1 MRLLRLLIV
10 LGGLV
15 IGASACSETP
25 FSPVP
30 TVGTPPVGT
39 PPEPP
44 PPVAPRLTGPWPTSG
59 LVFGGHGGLEATSQ
73 EDPFIR
79 RFATM
84 DAFIVYPAWSP
95 DGDRVAFSNDRM
107 DDGWAI
113 HVLSKDGTGVR
124 LSPEGASDIAP
135 SWSPDGS
142 RIAFI
147 SQADIGGRQEIYV
160 MDADGSNR
168 ARVTYR
174 QGDTNPGF
182 PAWSPDGGRIAY
194 SMGREG
200 SPYDGIY
207 VIKPDGTGPLRV
219 TPDSVDAAWDE
230 RPAWSPDGRRLAFL
244 ALDQPGTRLLDR
256 TAIALIDADGTNL
269 EFLPLDLR
277 ATDLAWSPDGER
289 IAFSELVCNPEEAS
303 RGICVDIW
311 TKEVWM
317 IQVRDGTLVPTG
329 IDRPNP
335 AWVR

>member
-1 MRLLRLLIV
+1 MRLVRLLIV
-10 LGGLV
+10 LGGSV

-25 FSPVP
+25 FSPMP
-30 TVGTPPVGT
+30 SVGTPSVGT
-39 PPEPP
+39 PPEPL
-44 PPVAPRLTGPWPTSG
+44 PPVTPRLSGPWPTSG
-59 LVFGGHGGLEATSQ
+59 LTFGGQGGLEVTSQ
-73 EDPFIR
+73 EDPFFR

-84 DAFIVYPAWSP
+84 DDLTLIVYPAWSP
-95 DGDRVAFSNDRM
+95 DGDRVAFSSNRPESE
-107 DDGWAI
+107 DGWAI

-124 LSPEGASDIAP
+124 LSPEGADDIGA

-147 SQADIGGRQEIYV
+147 SRADIGGRQEVYV
-160 MDADGSNR
+160 MDADGANR

-182 PAWSPDGGRIAY
+182 PAWSPDGSRIAY
-194 SMGREG
+194 WL
-200 SPYDGIY
+200 DHGIY
-207 VIKPDGTGPLRV
+207 VIKPDGTEPVRL
-219 TPDSVDAAWDE
+219 TPHSVDAAWEE

-269 EFLPLDLR
+269 EYLPLDLR

-289 IAFSELVCNPEEAS
+289 IAFSEVVCNPEEAS
-303 RGICVDIW
+303 RGICLDTW
-311 TKEVWM
+311 FDELWM
-317 IQVRDGTLVPTG
+317 IQVRDGTLIPTE
-329 IDRPNP
+329 IELHYP